1 MRFLSNFYKN
11 LVLLLIKYQKP
22 QDYICALHDTTAR
35 YKPCKI
41 KVFVM
46 SIATLQHSAIQFLP
60 LFCPSGVIKNNE
72 KYAKRY

>member
-11 LVLLLIKYQKP
+11 LVLLLTKQASK
-22 QDYICALHDTTAR
+22 QDFGYTIHDTTTR
-35 YKPCKI
+35 HKLRKI

-46 SIATLQHSAIQFLP
+46 LIATRQPSAIQFLP
-60 LFCPSGVIKNNE
+60 LFCPSEVIKIMK